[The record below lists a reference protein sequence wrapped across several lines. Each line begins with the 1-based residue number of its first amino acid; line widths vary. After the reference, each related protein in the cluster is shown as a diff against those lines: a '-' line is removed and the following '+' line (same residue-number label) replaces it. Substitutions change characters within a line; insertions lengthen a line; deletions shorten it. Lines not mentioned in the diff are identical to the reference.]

1 MPNRKPYFSSPF
13 KLGILGGG
21 QLGKMLLSETRRY
34 DIQTKVIDPSPQAPG
49 KFATNEFIVG
59 DFTDEKTVLD
69 FGKDCD
75 VLTIEIENVNT
86 EALRKLINQGVRVFP
101 KPDTLDL
108 IKDKRLQKEFYK
120 KNNIPTSP
128 FFTFETKTELL
139 EKLDETGKSLPFV
152 WKAATGGYDGKGV
165 EVVKTEEQILGL
177 PDQAG
182 LIEDLIPFEKELAVV
197 VARNENGETAS
208 FPLVEMDF
216 HPVANLVEYVFSPS
230 LAPEELKKEA
240 RLIAEGLAKS
250 LNHVGI
256 LAVEMFLTAEGKILI
271 NEIAP
276 RVHNSGHLT
285 IEGNICSQFEQHLRA
300 ILNLPLGS
308 TDILKPSVMIN
319 LNGEEN
325 FEGPVFYEG
334 IHEIMAIPGVYIHLY
349 GKSET
354 RPFRKMGHV
363 TVISDTL
370 DEAREIAKK
379 VKSTIR
385 VISK

>member
-34 DIQTKVIDPSPQAPG
+34 DIQTKVIDPSSSAPG
-49 KFATNEFIVG
+49 KFATNEFVVG
-59 DFTDEKTVLD
+59 DFTDEQTVLD

-86 EALRKLINQGVRVFP
+86 AALRKLIEQGVRVFP

-108 IKDKRLQKEFYK
+108 IKDKRYQKEFYK

-128 FFTFETKTELL
+128 FFTFETKSELIEIL
-139 EKLDETGKSLPFV
+139 KETGKSLPFV

-165 EVVKTEEQILGL
+165 EVVKTEEQIIGL
-177 PDQAG
+177 PDQPG
-182 LIEDLIPFEKELAVV
+182 IIEDLIPFEKELAVV

-216 HPVANLVEYVFSPS
+216 HPIANLVEYVFSPS
-230 LAPEELKKEA
+230 LAPDNLKKQA
-240 RLIAEGLAKS
+240 RLIAEGLAES
-250 LNHVGI
+250 LDHVGI
-256 LAVEMFLTAEGKILI
+256 LAVEMFLTTSGEILI

-308 TDILKPSVMIN
+308 TDIIKPSVMIN

-370 DEAREIAKK
+370 TEAREIAKK
-379 VKSTIR
+379 VKSTIK

>member
-1 MPNRKPYFSSPF
+1 MPNRKPYFSSLF

-34 DIQTKVIDPSPQAPG
+34 DIQTKVIDPSPTAPG
-49 KFATNEFIVG
+49 KFATNEFVIG
-59 DFTDEKTVLD
+59 DFTDEQTVLD

-86 EALRKLINQGVRVFP
+86 KALKKLVEKGVRVFP
-101 KPDTLDL
+101 KPETLEL
-108 IKDKRLQKEFYK
+108 IKDKRFQKEFYK
-120 KNNIPTSP
+120 NKAIPTAD
-128 FFTFETKTELL
+128 FFAFENKNELL
-139 EKLDETGKSLPFV
+139 NHLKESGKKPPFV

-165 EVVKTEEQILGL
+165 DIVKTEDQIKNL
-177 PDQAG
+177 PDQPG
-182 LIEDLIPFEKELAVV
+182 LIEELIPFEKELAVV

-216 HPVANLVEYVFSPS
+216 HPIANLVEYVFSPS
-230 LAPEELKKEA
+230 LVDEELKKEA
-240 RLIAEGLAKS
+240 RSVAENLCTS
-250 LNHVGI
+250 LDHVGI
-256 LAVEMFLTAEGKILI
+256 LAVEMFLTKDGQILI

-308 TDILKPSVMIN
+308 TEILKPSVMIN

-325 FEGPVFYEG
+325 YEGPVYYEG
-334 IHEIMAIPGVYIHLY
+334 IHDIMAIPGVYIHLY

-370 DEAREIAKK
+370 DQAREIAKK
-379 VKSTIR
+379 VKSSIK

>member
-34 DIQTKVIDPSPQAPG
+34 DIQTKVIDPSPTAPG
-49 KFATNEFIVG
+49 KFASNDFIVG
-59 DFTDEKTVLD
+59 DFTDEQTVLN

-86 EALRKLINQGVRVFP
+86 NALRKLAEQGVRVFP
-101 KPDTLDL
+101 KPETLDL
-108 IKDKRLQKEFYK
+108 IKDKRFQKEFYK
-120 KNNIPTSP
+120 KNNIPTAP
-128 FFTFETKTELL
+128 FFAFENKAELL
-139 EKLDETGKSLPFV
+139 DHLNESGKSLPFV

-165 EVVKTEEQILGL
+165 EVVKTQEQIAGL
-177 PDQAG
+177 PDQPG

-197 VARNENGETAS
+197 VARNENGQTSS

-216 HPVANLVEYVFSPS
+216 HPIANLVEYVFSPS
-230 LAPEELKKEA
+230 LVAEKLKKEA
-240 RLIAEGLAKS
+240 RVIAENLANS
-250 LNHVGI
+250 LDHVGI
-256 LAVEMFLTAEGKILI
+256 LAVEMFLTPNGKILI

-285 IEGNICSQFEQHLRA
+285 IEGNITSQFEQHLRA

-325 FEGPVFYEG
+325 YEGPVYYEG
-334 IHEIMAIPGVYIHLY
+334 ILEIMAIPGVYIHLY

-370 DEAREIAKK
+370 EEAREIAKK
-379 VKSTIR
+379 VKSTIK
-385 VISK
+385 VISQ

>member
-1 MPNRKPYFSSPF
+1 MPDRKPYFSSPF

-34 DIQTKVIDPSPQAPG
+34 DIQTKVIDPSPLAPG
-49 KFATNEFIVG
+49 KFATNEFTVG
-59 DFTDEKTVLD
+59 DFTDEQTVLN

-86 EALRKLINQGVRVFP
+86 KALKKLVKDGVRVFP
-101 KPDTLDL
+101 KPETLEL
-108 IKDKRLQKEFYK
+108 IKDKRFQKEFYK
-120 KNNIPTSP
+120 NNNIPTSP
-128 FFTFETKTELL
+128 FFTFETKAELID
-139 EKLDETGKSLPFV
+139 KLQERGKTPPFV
-152 WKAATGGYDGKGV
+152 WKAGTGGYDGKGV
-165 EVVKTEEQILGL
+165 EIVKTEEQIKGL
-177 PDQAG
+177 PDQPG

-197 VARNENGETAS
+197 VARNENGDTNS

-216 HPVANLVEYVFSPS
+216 HPIANLVEYVFSPS
-230 LAPEELKKEA
+230 LAPETLKKEA
-240 RLIAEGLAKS
+240 RTIAENLVKAID
-250 LNHVGI
+250 HVGI
-256 LAVEMFLTAEGKILI
+256 LAVEMFLTKEGDILI

-285 IEGNICSQFEQHLRA
+285 IEGNITSQFEQHLRA

-325 FEGPVFYEG
+325 YEGPVYYEG
-334 IHEIMAIPGVYIHLY
+334 IQEIMSIPGVYIHLY

-379 VKSTIR
+379 VKSTIK